1 MIVWWLWAL
10 EFVWGRCQHFRVDWT
25 GWHLRSRLEWGNT
38 LLVSKVK
45 RCHVI
50 LTAETQAGVIV
61 NAQQWHTYLY
71 HEPHHMVLMASSWC
85 FTCLLC
91 SSGGHLL
98 IQWQSFLR
106 TTQLWSGCRKSDMF
120 RREMHW
126 THWMWGY
133 VRLRNLQRSMKLLRS
148 KGRSNICQAK
158 CQRPRSWR
166 IKGLC
171 HLVPQDVF
179 ALNLFNL
186 FMFIPCSFHV
196 PCWCWAWMCNL
207 L

>member
-1 MIVWWLWAL
+1 MLSSGILISTTSRITWFWWHQVCASPVCCAAQAVTSWYNGKAFFEQLSFEAA
-10 EFVWGRCQHFRVDWT
+10 
-25 GWHLRSRLEWGNT
+25 
-38 LLVSKVK
+38 
-45 RCHVI
+45 
-50 LTAETQAGVIV
+50 AE
-61 NAQQWHTYLY
+61 N
-71 HEPHHMVLMASSWC
+71 P
-85 FTCLLC
+85 TCLEEKC
-91 SSGGHLL
+91 IEL
-98 IQWQSFLR
+98 IE
-106 TTQLWSGCRKSDMF
+106 CEDI
-120 RREMHW
+120 
-126 THWMWGY
+126 WGY
-133 VRLRNLQRSMKLLRS
+133 VSLRNLQRSMKLLRC

-196 PCWCWAWMCNL
+196 PCWCWAWMCSL